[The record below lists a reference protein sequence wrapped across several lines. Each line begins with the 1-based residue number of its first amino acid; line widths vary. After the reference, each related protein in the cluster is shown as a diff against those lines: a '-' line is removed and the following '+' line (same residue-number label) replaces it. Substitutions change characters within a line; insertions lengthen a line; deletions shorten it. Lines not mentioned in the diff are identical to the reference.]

1 MPLLAI
7 IAGAGLAPDPI
18 FGQPIKET
26 KEKFVQRE
34 TTHAERNKDRASE
47 PNSSRS
53 AKSMMP
59 PQGLSQTRRILVTV
73 GIMIGMFLAALDATA
88 VSTAMPTVVSS
99 LGGISVYSWVFSA
112 YILTSTVTLPLWGK
126 FSDIYGRRIFYIL
139 GVAFFLLGSVL
150 SGQSKSMIE
159 LIIFRAIQGFGGGAL
174 LTLGM
179 IIIGEVFSLKERARI
194 QGLFGAVWGL
204 SSIVGPIIGGFITD
218 HLSWRWVFYLNVPF
232 GLIAAI
238 VMSFALKERTK
249 NKNASLDYAG
259 AIVLTALITLFLL
272 GLMEIGK
279 EDGWKSPLAL
289 GMFVPCPILLWLF
302 ILIEK
307 RTKDP
312 IVPLGLF
319 SNQFFKIS
327 AVTGFLIGM
336 AMFGSISFIPL
347 FVQGVIGT
355 NATGAGSVLTPL
367 LLGWV
372 FFSSISGRLLL
383 RFSYR
388 PLILVGTALVT
399 IGFFLLSHWN
409 DHTTRSTA
417 TRDMI
422 LLGCGMGIILIPLLL
437 GVQNSVPKNQL
448 GIATSG
454 TQFFRSI
461 GGAVGV
467 SVMGAVMGA
476 YMRLG
481 FKSLS
486 KDPGLNLSGLSPDLL
501 VNPIERQNLPQE
513 ALGALRWV
521 LAHSLH
527 YVFIAGLIIAL
538 IAFISAF
545 LVPNEKAV
553 DRIDEEHR
561 AMRKVKNTN

>member
-1 MPLLAI
+1 
-7 IAGAGLAPDPI
+7 
-18 FGQPIKET
+18 
-26 KEKFVQRE
+26 
-34 TTHAERNKDRASE
+34 
-47 PNSSRS
+47 
-53 AKSMMP
+53 MMP
-59 PQGLSQTRRILVTV
+59 PQELSQTRRILVTV

-99 LGGISVYSWVFSA
+99 LGGLSVYSWVFSA

-126 FSDIYGRRIFYIL
+126 FSDIYGRRIFYTL
-139 GVAFFLLGSVL
+139 GVGFFLLGSAL

-194 QGLFGAVWGL
+194 QGLFGGVWGL

-238 VMSFALKERTK
+238 VMGFALKERVK
-249 NKNASLDYAG
+249 NKKASLDYRG
-259 AIVLTALITLFLL
+259 AIVLTAIITLFLL

-279 EDGWKSPLAL
+279 EDGWKTPLAL

-307 RTKDP
+307 RTEDP
-312 IVPLGLF
+312 IVPLELF
-319 SNQFFKIS
+319 SNQFFKVS

-383 RFSYR
+383 RFRYR

-409 DHTTRSTA
+409 ENTTRSAA
-417 TRDMI
+417 TRDMMF
-422 LLGCGMGIILIPLLL
+422 LGCGMGIILIPLLL

-467 SVMGAVMGA
+467 SVMGAVMGT
-476 YMRLG
+476 YMHLG
-481 FKSLS
+481 LKSLS
-486 KDPGLNLSGLSPDLL
+486 KDPGLNLSSLSPDLL

-527 YVFIAGLIIAL
+527 YVFITGLIIAL
-538 IAFISAF
+538 LAFISAF

-553 DRIDEEHR
+553 VE
-561 AMRKVKNTN
+561 